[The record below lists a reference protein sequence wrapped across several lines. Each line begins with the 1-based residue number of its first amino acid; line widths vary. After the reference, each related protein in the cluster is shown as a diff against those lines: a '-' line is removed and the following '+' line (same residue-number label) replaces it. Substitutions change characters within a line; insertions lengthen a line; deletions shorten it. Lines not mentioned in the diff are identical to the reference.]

1 MTFEGALRS
10 SSCPSLSPSL
20 WKVLYNHVNQFLEQ
34 NLDHGLGVYAEQVT
48 DVAHAKLKRPYSG
61 SQHLYVFL
69 RRRGIDDDVLSS
81 ISPAEICNMF
91 VIICNIFK
99 S

>member
-20 WKVLYNHVNQFLEQ
+20 WKVLYNHANQFLEQ

-48 DVAHAKLKRPYSG
+48 DVAHAKLKPT
-61 SQHLYVFL
+61 
-69 RRRGIDDDVLSS
+69 
-81 ISPAEICNMF
+81 
-91 VIICNIFK
+91 IFSFPILK
-99 S
+99 RLPKE

>member
-48 DVAHAKLKRPYSG
+48 DVAQAKLKP
-61 SQHLYVFL
+61 
-69 RRRGIDDDVLSS
+69 
-81 ISPAEICNMF
+81 
-91 VIICNIFK
+91 NIFSFSTLK
-99 S
+99 RLPKE

>member
-20 WKVLYNHVNQFLEQ
+20 WNVLYNHVNQFLEQ

-48 DVAHAKLKRPYSG
+48 DVAHAKLKPT
-61 SQHLYVFL
+61 
-69 RRRGIDDDVLSS
+69 
-81 ISPAEICNMF
+81 
-91 VIICNIFK
+91 IFSFSTLK
-99 S
+99 RLPKE

>member
-48 DVAHAKLKRPYSG
+48 DVAQAKLKPT
-61 SQHLYVFL
+61 
-69 RRRGIDDDVLSS
+69 
-81 ISPAEICNMF
+81 
-91 VIICNIFK
+91 IFSFSTLK
-99 S
+99 RLPKE